1 MYQQLHSPKPI
12 TLCPCLVYNHSNS
25 LSLIQVRVL
34 QGIPALVELFSSENR
49 AVQRYATGATRNLI
63 YENAENK
70 VSLVDT
76 GGIMRLVSILS
87 EPDEELRKTIT
98 GNNGLHKG
106 FLDSCYVW
114 RQWMFNTILLDHRGS
129 AMFSSCCLK
138 NILGAGVLWNL
149 SSRDNLKEKL
159 SKEALSVL
167 TEKVLVPLCNSIPLS
182 PSERDIY
189 YNTTGCLR
197 WPYTQCAS
205 LLTPRGSSRANIF
218 ISLNCK

>member
-1 MYQQLHSPKPI
+1 MYQHLHSPKPI

-70 VSLVDT
+70 MSLVDT
-76 GGIMRLVSILS
+76 GGIMRLVNILS

-106 FLDSCYVW
+106 CLDSSCYV
-114 RQWMFNTILLDHRGS
+114 
-129 AMFSSCCLK
+129 
-138 NILGAGVLWNL
+138 
-149 SSRDNLKEKL
+149 
-159 SKEALSVL
+159 
-167 TEKVLVPLCNSIPLS
+167 
-182 PSERDIY
+182 
-189 YNTTGCLR
+189 
-197 WPYTQCAS
+197 
-205 LLTPRGSSRANIF
+205 
-218 ISLNCK
+218 

>member
-106 FLDSCYVW
+106 FLDSCYV
-114 RQWMFNTILLDHRGS
+114 
-129 AMFSSCCLK
+129 
-138 NILGAGVLWNL
+138 
-149 SSRDNLKEKL
+149 
-159 SKEALSVL
+159 
-167 TEKVLVPLCNSIPLS
+167 
-182 PSERDIY
+182 
-189 YNTTGCLR
+189 
-197 WPYTQCAS
+197 
-205 LLTPRGSSRANIF
+205 
-218 ISLNCK
+218 